1 MTPSGWDTPWK
12 ISNQI
17 WRFLA
22 YPRIRLL
29 FARNRIDWGQ
39 GWRFYGTPVIQKHRR
54 SSMSFGPGL
63 QLRSS
68 LRSNPLGPNHPV
80 ILCTWQAGARLQ
92 VGANFAMTGGALC
105 AAERIVIGDNVA
117 VGANT
122 TIADTDFHP
131 VNCFERQMTPGEG
144 ETAAITI
151 GDFVFIGMNCL
162 ILKGVTLGR
171 GCVIGAGSV
180 VTRDVPQHAVAA
192 GNPARVL
199 RQLSEPLSPAAAT
212 APVLDEQHNLQL

>member
-1 MTPSGWDTPWK
+1 MNTSWWDTPWK
-12 ISNQI
+12 LSNQF
-17 WRFLA
+17 WRVLA

-29 FARNRIDWGQ
+29 FARNRIDWRP
-39 GWRFYGTPVIQKHRR
+39 GWRFYGVPVVQKHRG
-54 SSMSFGPGL
+54 SSMTFGPGL

-92 VGANFAMTGGALC
+92 VGSNFGMTGGVLC
-105 AAERIVIGDNVA
+105 AAERIIIGDNVA

-122 TIADTDFHP
+122 IITDTDFHP
-131 VNCFERQMTPGEG
+131 VGLSDRLADPEAGA
-144 ETAAITI
+144 TAPITI

-162 ILKGVTLGR
+162 ILKGVSLGT

-180 VTRDVPQHAVAA
+180 VTRPVPAYAVAA

-199 RQLSEPLSPAAAT
+199 HRLPEPRPAGIPAAT
-212 APVLDEQHNLQL
+212 Y